1 MITFLLKNDSN
12 ILLTEVLFLL
22 IELEIFA
29 MEVEGNEMKKNPCK
43 YQQRNAGMIRVLL
56 VG

>member
-1 MITFLLKNDSN
+1 MITFLLKNNSN

-29 MEVEGNEMKKNPCK
+29 MGAEGNQIKKNPCK
-43 YQQRNAGMIRVLL
+43 YHQRNAGMIRVLL